1 MQEIIEINQSKLDG
15 SLPIIALNKEMETL
29 EKAVIK
35 ELEKPEFN
43 SIVTMQN
50 FKAMKESSLLLGR
63 SAKQISDFRIAK
75 VKSESQDIKTFEDS
89 LKKIT
94 KMFIEKQDI
103 IKAGLDVF
111 EEETRQKIKAECIAY
126 FNQYAYE
133 KQIRQEFLNISLEDM
148 TLSKYATNTL
158 KISKAGIEEVEKRAN
173 AQLTLQTKVD
183 NRLLSLEN
191 ECLKA
196 KIEPLTKEHIQ
207 GFLYADDTEYEIKL
221 RNLIVSEI
229 SRNEAIKLKAEA
241 EAKQREAELLAK
253 AEEEKKEAVAQAKEE
268 VRQEVAATTPSEPV
282 ATLTVKE
289 EPKAEQVKVKPIL
302 MSSDGKRIY
311 HINFGFE
318 IKALDGVDENKI
330 IEKVKSMFLSEAGI
344 QNLKN
349 VEVK

>member
-1 MQEIIEINQSKLDG
+1 MQDIIEINQSKLDG
-15 SLPIIALNKEMETL
+15 NLPIIVLNKEMEAL

-35 ELEKPEFN
+35 ELENPEFN
-43 SIVTMQN
+43 SPVTMQN
-50 FKAMKESSLLLGR
+50 FKAMKESSLFLGR

-75 VKSESQDIKTFEDS
+75 VKEESQDIKLFEDS

-111 EEETRQKIKAECIAY
+111 EEETRQKIKAECVAY

-133 KQIRQEFLNISLEDM
+133 KQLREEFLNSINLNDM
-148 TLSKYATNTL
+148 TLSKYATASL
-158 KISKAGIEEVEKRAN
+158 KISKAGVEEIEKRVN
-173 AQLTLQTKVD
+173 AQLTLQAKVD

-241 EAKQREAELLAK
+241 EAKQREAELIAK
-253 AEEEKKEAVAQAKEE
+253 AEKEKQEAILQAKEE
-268 VRQEVAATTPSEPV
+268 VRQENISTPFDEPKPV
-282 ATLTVKE
+282 VKENLTAETPKPTLTD
-289 EPKAEQVKVKPIL
+289 
-302 MSSDGKRIY
+302 DGKRIY
-311 HINFGFE
+311 KINFSFE

-330 IEKVKSMFLSEAGI
+330 IEKVKAMFLSEAGM

-349 VEVK
+349 IEVK

>member
-15 SLPIIALNKEMETL
+15 NLPILALNKSMEAI
-29 EKAVIK
+29 EKAAIQ
-35 ELEKPEFN
+35 ELEKNEYN
-43 SIVTMQN
+43 SIVTMEN
-50 FKAMKESSLLLGR
+50 FKVMKQSSLFLGKV
-63 SAKQISDFRIAK
+63 AKQISDFRITK
-75 VKSESQDIKTFEDS
+75 VKEESQDIKLFEDS

-94 KMFIEKQDI
+94 KMFIEKQDT

-111 EEETRQKIKAECIAY
+111 EEETRKKIKAECIAY

-133 KQIRQEFLNISLEDM
+133 KQVREEFLNNVNLNDM
-148 TLSKYATNTL
+148 TLSKYATASL
-158 KISKAGIEEVEKRAN
+158 KISKAGIEEVEKRVN

-207 GFLYADDTEYEIKL
+207 GFLYADDAEYEIKL

-229 SRNEAIKLKAEA
+229 SRNEAIKQRAEA
-241 EAKQREAELLAK
+241 EAKQREAELIAK
-253 AEEEKKEAVAQAKEE
+253 AEKEKQEAITQAKEE
-268 VRQEVAATTPSEPV
+268 VRQENISTPFDEPKPV
-282 ATLTVKE
+282 VKENLTAETPKPTLTD
-289 EPKAEQVKVKPIL
+289 
-302 MSSDGKRIY
+302 DGKRIY
-311 HINFGFE
+311 KINFGFE

-349 VEVK
+349 VEVA